1 LFFCFFGSQII
12 IFTNVKQ
19 FYWCQGLK
27 TGMYYLRSKP
37 AASAIQFTV
46 DQLALAKNKAESN
59 TPKNNQQETSNEDED
74 KAKAIQACR
83 RDNPEACLMCSG
95 WITRFQMARREKYGD
110 LKYIGTKIVQNCVL
124 HVLIIYIHITD
135 YLWEAK

>member
-1 LFFCFFGSQII
+1 
-12 IFTNVKQ
+12 
-19 FYWCQGLK
+19 
-27 TGMYYLRSKP
+27 MYYLRSKP

-95 WITRFQMARREKYGD
+95 
-110 LKYIGTKIVQNCVL
+110 
-124 HVLIIYIHITD
+124 
-135 YLWEAK
+135 